1 MKITENKKHELIVI
15 LICICI
21 LLPLIIAGFYNRP
34 AADDYDYALL
44 THAAVVAGG
53 NIFDIIKAAWETNI
67 YYYNNWQGLYT
78 SAFLLALHPGI
89 FGEKIYAI
97 SHLIIIA
104 ATYLPLFFA
113 VKIINRHFFKKSVVF
128 SFSFS
133 IVLYTM
139 LMIWLP
145 DISDGLYW
153 FNGAMNYMPWAFV
166 NVLSLCFLLE
176 AYKSDKNRRIIFVAA
191 STALAFLTSG
201 GNHVTAFANILLLL
215 SALIL
220 ALSKK
225 KYFPAFPLIAACIGF
240 VIMMVAPGTAIR
252 QSAFESPGA
261 VTTIIRTAMHVH
273 GLASEWLSIKWLLS
287 LVVLTP
293 AAIEFGH
300 KNKEKFPKHFLLY
313 ILIAIIYA
321 VAVICGMFCVPFYAM
336 RDFGMG
342 RVTDVIWI
350 TFNLL
355 SWTIYFMI
363 IGWLASREFI
373 STDKILAVKHICKV
387 RLATVALGLCLMVV
401 IFENSIACWTVK
413 TTSELMHGI
422 PQNYCAEM
430 DQRIMLYND
439 ESLTDI
445 VVSPIKT
452 ESDLFSAMDIT
463 EDPFTWPN
471 TSLYNYYGK
480 RIALEP

>member
-1 MKITENKKHELIVI
+1 
-15 LICICI
+15 
-21 LLPLIIAGFYNRP
+21 
-34 AADDYDYALL
+34 
-44 THAAVVAGG
+44 
-53 NIFDIIKAAWETNI
+53 
-67 YYYNNWQGLYT
+67 
-78 SAFLLALHPGI
+78 
-89 FGEKIYAI
+89 
-97 SHLIIIA
+97 
-104 ATYLPLFFA
+104 
-113 VKIINRHFFKKSVVF
+113 
-128 SFSFS
+128 
-133 IVLYTM
+133 M

-145 DISDGLYW
+145 DIGDGLYW

-287 LVVLTP
+287 LIILTP

-313 ILIAIIYA
+313 ILVAIIYA

-355 SWTIYFMI
+355 SWTIYFMV
-363 IGWLASREFI
+363 IGWLASKEFI
-373 STDKILAVKHICKV
+373 STDKILAAKHICKV

-413 TTSELMHGI
+413 ATSELIHGI
-422 PQNYCAEM
+422 PQSYCAEM
-430 DQRIMLYND
+430 DQRITLYND

-445 VVSPIKT
+445 VVYPIKT
-452 ESDLFSAMDIT
+452 ESDLFSEMDIT

-480 RIALEP
+480 RVALEP